1 MLKLEVIITMLNS
14 FESNELRKLGIG
26 DGVEDTCACSRK
38 LCCLL
43 NMFIA
48 MCPSMAFKCSNILS
62 PYKVALLDPS

>member
-1 MLKLEVIITMLNS
+1 MLKLEVITTM

-26 DGVEDTCACSRK
+26 DGVEDIGVCSRK

-48 MCPSMAFKCSNILS
+48 VCPSMAFKCSNILS
-62 PYKVALLDPS
+62 HYKVALLDPS